1 MIVIMCSDY
10 LFLSS
15 ASRIIASPPL
25 KTAVAIHTNPA
36 NSFVRPKI
44 FIIPFAAGIENTSNA
59 ASRLNRETPPR
70 PCLKISRNQM
80 KKSLAGESDYSDAN

>member
-44 FIIPFAAGIENTSNA
+44 FIIPFTAGIENPSNA
-59 ASRLNRETPPR
+59 ARRLNRETPPR
-70 PCLKISRNQM
+70 TCLKIS
-80 KKSLAGESDYSDAN
+80 KIW